1 MSLDES
7 GRGRGEPLGIRER
20 DVGRIPTRA
29 GADAPRVLQ
38 GREELMSQEGIAISP
53 KRVPL
58 LRIDL
63 VDAVVDVGPWRRLCQ
78 E

>member
-63 VDAVVDVGPWRRLCQ
+63 VDAV
-78 E
+78 